1 MAHSAPLPGPAM
13 TRPPR
18 LAQWLEQLRQVLDQQ
33 RRLDEQALRLQ
44 IRKRNR
50 P

>member
-1 MAHSAPLPGPAM
+1 MAHSAPLPGPSL
-13 TRPPR
+13 TRPTR
-18 LAQWLEQLRQVLDQQ
+18 LAHWLDALRQVLAQQ
-33 RRLDEQALRLQ
+33 RRLDEQALGLQ